1 MGGPSTKGEPQMP
14 SSPFS
19 LAATAL
25 IALGGAVTGLAA
37 SAQMAP
43 ATPPPTAST
52 PMPGSG
58 SMEEAPPAS
67 TPKGANAQKPK
78 ADTGAAVNTAAT
90 APLASGMTVKDNT
103 GATVGVISKLAADS
117 SGGQMVTIKMG
128 ADSFQVPAANLAV
141 NSGAAEINLT
151 KAQIQSQLH
160 PAAPK

>member
-1 MGGPSTKGEPQMP
+1 MP

-37 SAQMAP
+37 SAQMSQY
-43 ATPPPTAST
+43 TPPPSAST

-58 SMEEAPPAS
+58 SMDQPPPAS
-67 TPKGANAQKPK
+67 KPKGTKAQKP
-78 ADTGAAVNTAAT
+78 AAETGAAANTAAT
-90 APLASGMTVKDNT
+90 VPLASGMTVKDNT
-103 GATVGVISKLAADS
+103 GATVGVISKMVADS

-141 NSGAAEINLT
+141 SNGAAQINLT
-151 KAQIQSQLH
+151 KAQIESQLH
-160 PAAPK
+160 PAAATAPK